1 MKKKFS
7 ISLLV
12 VTLSCAFA
20 FIAFAESTKIEEE
33 NVNMELSE
41 NEVIDIV
48 EQCKA
53 IAVENEL
60 EGDDLTAYVDEC
72 FAANTM
78 VMEEANSEE
87 EPMSDDQD
95 VPALEDES
103 LDESEETAVE
113 EEEPATESDG

>member
-1 MKKKFS
+1 MKKKLS
-7 ISLLV
+7 ISLLA

-20 FIAFAESTKIEEE
+20 IIAVAESTKIEEE

-41 NEVIDIV
+41 SEVNTLL
-48 EQCKA
+48 EECRT

-87 EPMSDDQD
+87 EPMLDEQD
-95 VPALEDES
+95 APVLEDVS
-103 LDESEETAVE
+103 LDDSEETTVE
-113 EEEPATESDG
+113 EEETSTESDS

>member
-1 MKKKFS
+1 MKKKLS
-7 ISLLV
+7 ISLLL
-12 VTLSCAFA
+12 VTLSCAVA
-20 FIAFAESTKIEEE
+20 FITYAESTKIEDE

-41 NEVIDIV
+41 NEVKTIL
-48 EQCKA
+48 EECNT

-87 EPMSDDQD
+87 ESMSDEQD
-95 VPALEDES
+95 VPVLEDES
-103 LDESEETAVE
+103 LDDPEETSVE
-113 EEEPATESDG
+113 EEEPSTESDS

>member
-1 MKKKFS
+1 MKKKLS
-7 ISLLV
+7 ISLLL
-12 VTLSCAFA
+12 VTLSCAVA
-20 FIAFAESTKIEEE
+20 FITYAESTKIEDE

-41 NEVIDIV
+41 NEVKTIL
-48 EQCKA
+48 EECNT

-78 VMEEANSEE
+78 VMEEANPEE
-87 EPMSDDQD
+87 SMSDEQD

-103 LDESEETAVE
+103 LDDSEETSVE
-113 EEEPATESDG
+113 EEEPSTESDS

>member
-78 VMEEANSEE
+78 IIDDANPEE
-87 EPMSDDQD
+87 ELMTDEQD
-95 VPALEDES
+95 IPVLEDDS
-103 LDESEETAVE
+103 LNDLDEPVVE
-113 EEEPATESDG
+113 EPLTESTS

>member
-1 MKKKFS
+1 MKKKLS

-12 VTLSCAFA
+12 ATLSCAFA

-48 EQCKA
+48 EECKA

-78 VMEEANSEE
+78 VVDDANSEE
-87 EPMSDDQD
+87 EPMSDEQD
-95 VPALEDES
+95 VPVSEDES
-103 LDESEETAVE
+103 LDENAVE
-113 EEEPATESDG
+113 EEEPSTESDS